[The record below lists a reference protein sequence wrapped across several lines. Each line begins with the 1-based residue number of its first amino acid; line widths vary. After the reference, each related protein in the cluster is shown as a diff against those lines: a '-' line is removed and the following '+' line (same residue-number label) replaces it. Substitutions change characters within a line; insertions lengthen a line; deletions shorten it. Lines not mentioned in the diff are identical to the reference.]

1 MSRPVN
7 WTTPADLRRQVLR
20 LWDRGAILSGLVTG
34 EAPFPQ
40 RLVMKRPT
48 SAELGE
54 RFDEARSWSASLR
67 AMPHVRF
74 TMREFRHR
82 ILGLNTLPHQAWIDT
97 AEDALAMLGKGPEAR
112 QFRQVMESTKR
123 RQPSLLVWLER
134 KPLRALALA
143 GDWERLLDVVGWLQD
158 HPRPGVHL
166 RQVDVAGVH
175 TKFVE
180 DHRRTL
186 GELLDVAMP
195 PECIDRSAT
204 GVAGF
209 ARRYGFLDK
218 PERIRFR
225 ILDRKHSLLPAG
237 DNQDVTLDVDS
248 FAALGIGVSTVFV
261 TENEINFLAF
271 PPVDDSMVI
280 FGSGYGFDTL
290 GSARWVAR
298 CRLYHWGDIDTHGFA
313 ILNELRHHFSHAQ
326 SFLMDRETFLAFQPL
341 WVKETTR
348 TDRDLSK
355 LTPDECALYDD
366 LRYDRL
372 GVALRLEQERV
383 GFGWVKEALAKV
395 KSRGPPSR

>member
-1 MSRPVN
+1 MSRAES
-7 WTTPADLRRQVLR
+7 WTTPADLRRQVRR

-34 EAPFPQ
+34 EALFPR
-40 RLVMKRPT
+40 RLVLKRPT
-48 SAELGE
+48 SMELGE

-67 AMPHVRF
+67 SMPHVRF
-74 TMREFRHR
+74 AMREFQHR
-82 ILGLNTLPHQAWIDT
+82 VLGLNALPHQAWIDT
-97 AEDALAMLGKGPEAR
+97 ADDALAMLGKGPEAQ

-123 RQPSLLVWLER
+123 RQPSLFVWLKK
-134 KPLRALALA
+134 KPLRALELA

-166 RQVDVAGVH
+166 RQVDLAGVH

-180 DHRRTL
+180 THRGTL
-186 GELLDVAMP
+186 AELLDIAMP

-218 PERIRFR
+218 PKLIRFR
-225 ILDRKHSLLPAG
+225 ILDRKHTLLPAG
-237 DNQDVTLDVDS
+237 DNQDVTLDADS
-248 FAALGIGVSTVFV
+248 FAALETGVSTVFV

-271 PPVDDSMVI
+271 PPMDDSMVI

-290 GSARWVAR
+290 GRARWLAH

-313 ILNELRHHFSHAQ
+313 ILNELRHHFSHAR

-341 WVKETTR
+341 WVTEATR
-348 TDRDLSK
+348 TDRELSK
-355 LTPDECALYDD
+355 LTDDERALYDD

-372 GVALRLEQERV
+372 GVALRLEQERI
-383 GFGWVKEALAKV
+383 GFEWVKKALAKV
-395 KSRGPPSR
+395 KLRS

>member
-1 MSRPVN
+1 MSRTVN
-7 WTTPADLRRQVLR
+7 WTTPADLRQQARR
-20 LWDRGAILSGLVTG
+20 LWNRGTILEGLVTG
-34 EAPFPQ
+34 EALFPR
-40 RLVMKRPT
+40 RLVLKRPT
-48 SAELGE
+48 AAELGE
-54 RFDEARSWSASLR
+54 RFDEARNWSASLR
-67 AMPHVRF
+67 SMSHVRF
-74 TMREFRHR
+74 TMRERRHR
-82 ILGLNTLPHQAWIDT
+82 VLGLNTLPHEAWIDT
-97 AEDALAMLGKGPEAR
+97 AEDAIAMLGQGPEAM
-112 QFRQVMESTKR
+112 QFRQVVESTKR
-123 RQPSLLVWLER
+123 RQPSLLAWLEK

-180 DHRRTL
+180 AHRGTL

-237 DNQDVTLDVDS
+237 DNQDVTLDADS
-248 FAALGIGVSTVFV
+248 FATLETGVSTVFV

-280 FGSGYGFDTL
+280 FGSGYGLERL
-290 GSARWVAR
+290 GKIRWLAR
-298 CRLYHWGDIDTHGFA
+298 CRLYYWGDIDTHGFA
-313 ILNELRHHFSHAQ
+313 ILDELRNHFGHAQ
-326 SFLMDRETFLAFQPL
+326 SFLMDRDTFRAFQPL
-341 WVKETTR
+341 WGTETAPA
-348 TDRDLSK
+348 DRELSR
-355 LTPDECALYDD
+355 LTPDEREMYDD

-372 GVALRLEQERV
+372 GVALRLEQERI
-383 GFGWVKEALAKV
+383 GFGWVKEALAKL
-395 KSRGPPSR
+395 GAPDA